1 MTLIQT
7 PTKAWEMGEG
17 ARISG
22 RALVIAVV
30 VVAALVAAVIATS
43 LIARPNVIGSQ
54 GDPLVGPAAV
64 EFRAAEHAAGLSRGD
79 PLLTTSAIEFRED
92 EHAANGSRVPNRGPR

>member
-7 PTKAWEMGEG
+7 PTKAWGMGDG
-17 ARISG
+17 ARVSG
-22 RALVIAVV
+22 RALIMAV
-30 VVAALVAAVIATS
+30 VVAALVAAVIAAS
-43 LIARPNVIGSQ
+43 LIVRPNVIGSQ

-64 EFRAAEHAAGLSRGD
+64 EFRAAEHAAGLSQGD